1 MQAWEFGMQQNC
13 EMMKMTYIIISKRME
28 EQRSKTLLKK
38 QTNKWIHNTIP
49 NKCCF
54 HMPFL
59 IHRGN
64 EQFGYTLLL
73 LGWFKVW
80 PLLKFNFKKK
90 KLVPVHACV
99 VRSLL
104 SNLNCLC
111 WYYHS
116 ALVML
121 ARYYYS
127 SIGQAKESVMM
138 THFQCHQC
146 FSFFNRMRP
155 QSIVNGYHDNDQY
168 KMGPLLSVN

>member
-1 MQAWEFGMQQNC
+1 
-13 EMMKMTYIIISKRME
+13 ME

-38 QTNKWIHNTIP
+38 KQTNESTT
-49 NKCCF
+49 
-54 HMPFL
+54 PFPINVVSTCLFLFIEVMSSLGTPFCYLVDLKYGHYSSL
-59 IHRGN
+59 IS
-64 EQFGYTLLL
+64 
-73 LGWFKVW
+73 
-80 PLLKFNFKKK
+80 KKK

-127 SIGQAKESVMM
+127 SVRQAKESVMM